1 MNPCVSD
8 DSEDDKDDSES
19 DDDEV
24 VDGENR
30 NQQNKRFPTTS
41 ISVNSAQ
48 KAAKQ
53 TQKKQAIGEAQLREL
68 EEKWWLQGDI
78 EAVKRN
84 I

>member
-30 NQQNKRFPTTS
+30 N
-41 ISVNSAQ
+41 
-48 KAAKQ
+48 
-53 TQKKQAIGEAQLREL
+53 
-68 EEKWWLQGDI
+68 
-78 EAVKRN
+78 
-84 I
+84 